1 MNSHL
6 PSVKADATLPAKGDG
21 AGAVDFPRYTEV
33 PLDQS
38 DSGADLGSRIL
49 NYIGLARKHK
59 YLIILVVAIF
69 MFGGI
74 IETMLTPKIYS
85 ASTTIKIDRS
95 VPTVFKSRAA
105 EAEFYETGFYQTQ
118 YELIRSRALAER
130 VATALDLGQSD
141 FFGHPQPS
149 LLKRLFRRDSDV
161 APIPNAID
169 VKALQA
175 AAAGM
180 VMGGLS
186 VQPVGESSIVR
197 IRYSGLDPA
206 WAQRISIAV
215 AEQYEKLTLDM
226 RDAATTHARNFLQER
241 LDELKLKLEESEKQL
256 IQYARKEGIVDVD
269 NKQPQV
275 ATELQTVQAA
285 YSSAVTARIQL
296 EETWRQAQADDVNS
310 LPQVMSDALIQSERT
325 KLAELR
331 ATYQDKLATLKPAFP
346 EMIALKNE
354 ISATENDIHTQ
365 VTRIKGSIN
374 QQYQAVVANE
384 KALNDK
390 LSELKGEALDLR
402 SRSVNYTIL
411 MREVDTNRSLYDG
424 VLQQYRELGVASD
437 AEVNNVSV
445 LDRAQLPGGPISPSL
460 QTNLILALALGLAA
474 AAGVVWLIEV
484 LDDTFKTTED
494 FEERLGIPVLGVI
507 PLYRD
512 RAKEKTAIAE
522 ILNNPSSPLAES
534 YRSLRTSIQFS
545 TSDGAPRSLLITSA
559 RPSEGKST
567 VALSLAANFSH
578 LGMRVLLI
586 DADLRNPSLH
596 RLLSLENGVGL
607 SNYLSGA
614 RPEADSPCADP
625 VSRMVKQTSIPNLAA
640 VTSGPLPPN
649 PAELLAGPKL
659 GLLLTEAAESF
670 EIVII
675 DAPPIMGLADAP
687 ILSAVV
693 EATMLVVEGAK
704 TRRNVVRQGLKRLH
718 FSRARLVGGVLNK
731 YHAKHAPH
739 YGYNYGYGYG
749 YGYGQGAEKYLYR
762 QTQKSALNKPT
773 T

>member
-1 MNSHL
+1 
-6 PSVKADATLPAKGDG
+6 V
-21 AGAVDFPRYTEV
+21 
-33 PLDQS
+33 
-38 DSGADLGSRIL
+38 I
-49 NYIGLARKHK
+49 
-59 YLIILVVAIF
+59 AIF
-69 MFGGI
+69 MFGGV

-105 EAEFYETGFYQTQ
+105 EAESYDVTGFYQTQ

-130 VATALDLGQSD
+130 VATSLDLGQSD
-141 FFGHPQPS
+141 FLGHPQPS

-169 VKALQA
+169 VKARQA
-175 AAAGM
+175 IAAGA

-197 IRYSGLDPA
+197 IRYSALDPA

-226 RDAATTHARNFLQER
+226 RDAATTHARLFLQER
-241 LDELKLKLEESEKQL
+241 LDELRLKLEESEKQL

-275 ATELQTVQAA
+275 ATEIQTVQSA
-285 YSSAVTARIQL
+285 YSNAVTARIQL
-296 EETWRQAQADDVNS
+296 EETWRQAQADDGNS
-310 LPQVMSDALIQSERT
+310 LPQVMSDGLIQSERT

-331 ATYQDKLATLKPAFP
+331 ATYQDKLAMLKPAFP

-365 VTRIKGSIN
+365 IARIKGSIN
-374 QQYQAVVANE
+374 QQYQAVAANE

-445 LDRAQLPGGPISPSL
+445 LDRAQLPGGPTSPSL
-460 QTNLILALALGLAA
+460 STNLMLALALGVAA
-474 AAGVVWLIEV
+474 AAGAVWLIEV
-484 LDDTFKTTED
+484 LDDTFKTAED
-494 FEERLGIPVLGVI
+494 LEERLGIPALGVI

-512 RAKEKTAIAE
+512 PAKKKAAIAE
-522 ILNNPSSPLAES
+522 ILDDPSSPLAES
-534 YRSLRTSIQFS
+534 YRSLRTAIQFS
-545 TSDGAPRSLLITSA
+545 TSEGAPRSLLITSA

-567 VALSLAANFSH
+567 VALSLAANFAQ

-596 RLLSLENGVGL
+596 RVLNLENSVGL

-640 VTSGPLPPN
+640 VISGPLPPN

-693 EATMLVVEGAK
+693 DATMLVVEGAK
-704 TRRNVVRQGLKRLH
+704 TRRNVVRGGLKRLH
-718 FSRARLVGGVLNK
+718 FSRARVVGGVLNK

-739 YGYNYGYGYG
+739 YGYGYGYGYG
-749 YGYGQGAEKYLYR
+749 HGYGQGAEKYLYR